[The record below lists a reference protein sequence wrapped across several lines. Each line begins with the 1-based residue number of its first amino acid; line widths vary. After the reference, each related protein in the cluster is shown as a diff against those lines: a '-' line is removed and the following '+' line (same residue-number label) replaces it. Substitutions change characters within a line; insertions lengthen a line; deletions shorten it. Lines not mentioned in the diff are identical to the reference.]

1 VLQEMSNLAEAYDAN
16 YRRDN
21 YFEYENWMYRPF
33 IRALIKKA
41 GLKRGDRVLD
51 AGCGQGFFS
60 KLLCDIGLDIV
71 GVDLS
76 VEGIKTAKRN
86 CTNPKAEFRAA
97 DIMSLPYASTFDC
110 VYNRSCSLYNKRNL
124 QECDEVTETLFRYV
138 KPGGVLI
145 FDYYTKLSPRE
156 ESRSWTYHQLG
167 AVREHFARF
176 PQAKVYF
183 SLRVETFLLGASAL
197 TGPMTLFNSSV
208 SRMSGIGG
216 EVIAI
221 IRKR

>member
-1 VLQEMSNLAEAYDAN
+1 MSNLAETYDAN

-21 YFEYENWMYRPF
+21 YFEYESWMYRPF

-41 GLKRGDRVLD
+41 ALKRGDRVLD

-60 KLLCDIGLDIV
+60 KLICDLGFDVV

-76 VEGIKTAKRN
+76 VEGIKTARRN
-86 CTNPKAEFRAA
+86 CSNPKAEFGVA
-97 DIMSLPYASTFDC
+97 DIMSLPYESTFDC
-110 VYNRSCSLYNKRNL
+110 VYNRSCSLYNRRNL
-124 QECDEVTETLFRYV
+124 QECGGITETLFRYV

-167 AVREHFARF
+167 SIKEHFARF

-183 SLRVETFLLGASAL
+183 SLRLETFLLGTWAL
-197 TGPMTLFNSSV
+197 TGPMTLINSSV
-208 SRMSGIGG
+208 SRLSGMGG
-216 EVIAI
+216 EVIALI
-221 IRKR
+221 WKR